1 MDARENPLAIR
12 EIVQADERARFHE
25 VAEEVFC
32 GVVGGYAG
40 GDDDSRRAV
49 RRDDGAGGFGEY
61 GIGVDVAASG
71 EREASAAAREAA
83 CGFGYVDGVREF
95 LCQVGVGFGE
105 RVYEALALRLVAR
118 GGYLAVALSEKFLF
132 LQLDALP
139 GRVAENHVEPAAREH
154 FGELKGPVKE
164 RVDCGR
170 GVGVGA

>member
-1 MDARENPLAIR
+1 MDARKYPLPVR

-71 EREASAAAREAA
+71 EGEAPAAAREAA

-139 GRVAENHVEPAAREH
+139 GRVAENRVEPAAREH
-154 FGELKGPVKE
+154 FGELKGPVE
-164 RVDCGR
+164 EPARLG
-170 GVGVGA
+170 GGAGVGA